1 MDGLW
6 ESLLKTLGSGLLDD
20 LWDLGVASGVGLA
33 GGAAGVV
40 DLVWEVVLEAGWGV
54 LLDGLRD

>member
-33 GGAAGVV
+33 GGGAGVV
-40 DLVWEVVLEAGWGV
+40 DFVWEVVLEALGGV
-54 LLDGLRD
+54 LLDGLGD